1 MVIISG
7 ILDNSFKT
15 ALETTV
21 QQSLENH
28 VAQCVKIFKAV
39 VVTQACRLAQ
49 IQPCHVED

>member
-7 ILDNSFKT
+7 ILDNCFKT
-15 ALETTV
+15 ALGTPV
-21 QQSLENH
+21 LQSLENR

-39 VVTQACRLAQ
+39 VVTQACSLAQ